1 MKLPL
6 PAVVFYRC
14 LLKARANRKIEASGR
29 AWKRLSLERFE
40 VGILQSRTVA
50 MLSLK
55 GRMDCGRAATATA
68 IVAILAAFVFAAA
81 GQVAAQQRGYVP
93 SPKINN
99 GQGGSVLELPKT
111 PANQG
116 GNDALTMPQLSPQ
129 PGQELELPSRTL
141 RNQSGYEQ
149 VTVTVTDQ
157 NGRYVTGLQKGD
169 FRIYVDGIQR
179 PLEFLRQDLNTPVS
193 IGILAD
199 TSGSMEPKLQQLRAA
214 ISQFIGELNSQDDVF
229 LFAFSNR
236 PFLLQP
242 FTTNHF
248 LVRSRLALLH
258 AYGQTA
264 LFDTIMDGLI
274 MVRHGRYDKKA
285 LLVVTDGMD
294 NASQATLQQVVA
306 QARRMGVLIYS
317 IGIGDPN
324 SGGVG
329 IAIGPFMFGGDMDR
343 VDTQTLTELSNESGA
358 RTFVVREVGDGEAL
372 RQDCA
377 AISNELREQYTAGF
391 VAPDPS
397 RPGYRSLRVDVPGK
411 PELAVRVRKGVTIGP
426 GTTEYAGPDGGP

>member
-1 MKLPL
+1 
-6 PAVVFYRC
+6 
-14 LLKARANRKIEASGR
+14 
-29 AWKRLSLERFE
+29 
-40 VGILQSRTVA
+40 
-50 MLSLK
+50 MLSLR
-55 GRMDCGRAATATA
+55 GRAVCGRAATAIA
-68 IVAILAAFVFAAA
+68 VVAMLAACLLIAVGPA
-81 GQVAAQQRGYVP
+81 AAQQHGYVP
-93 SPKINN
+93 PPRPLNN
-99 GQGGSVLELPKT
+99 GQGGSVLELPTT
-111 PANQG
+111 PGSQRG
-116 GNDALTMPQLSPQ
+116 GNDALTMPRLAPQ
-129 PGQELELPSRTL
+129 PGQELELPSRAL

-157 NGRYVTGLQKGD
+157 NGRYITGLQKGD
-169 FRIYVDGIQR
+169 FRIYVDGTQR

-193 IGILAD
+193 VGILAD

-214 ISQFIGELNSQDDVF
+214 ISQFISNLNGQDDIF

-306 QARRMGVLIYS
+306 QARRMVVLIYS
-317 IGIGDPN
+317 I
-324 SGGVG
+324 
-329 IAIGPFMFGGDMDR
+329 
-343 VDTQTLTELSNESGA
+343 
-358 RTFVVREVGDGEAL
+358 
-372 RQDCA
+372 
-377 AISNELREQYTAGF
+377 
-391 VAPDPS
+391 
-397 RPGYRSLRVDVPGK
+397 
-411 PELAVRVRKGVTIGP
+411 
-426 GTTEYAGPDGGP
+426 

>member
-1 MKLPL
+1 
-6 PAVVFYRC
+6 
-14 LLKARANRKIEASGR
+14 
-29 AWKRLSLERFE
+29 
-40 VGILQSRTVA
+40 
-50 MLSLK
+50 MLSVG
-55 GRMDCGRAATATA
+55 GRRCCGRAATATA
-68 IVAILAAFVFAAA
+68 LVAMLVALLFAAA
-81 GQVAAQQRGYVP
+81 GPAAAQQHGYVP
-93 SPKINN
+93 PSHPLNN
-99 GQGGSVLELPKT
+99 GQGGSVLELPTT
-111 PANQG
+111 PAAQQG
-116 GNDALTMPQLSPQ
+116 GNDALTMPRLNPQ
-129 PGQELELPSRTL
+129 AGQELELPSREL

-193 IGILAD
+193 VGILAD

-214 ISQFIGELNSQDDVF
+214 ISQFIGDLNSQDDVF

-294 NASQATLQQVVA
+294 NTSQATLQQVVG

-324 SGGVG
+324 SGGMG
-329 IAIGPFMFGGDMDR
+329 IAIGPFMFGGDMDH
-343 VDTQTLTELSNESGA
+343 VDTQTLTALSTESGA

-372 RQDCA
+372 RQDCS

-397 RPGYRSLRVDVPGK
+397 RPGYRSLRVDVPGR
-411 PELAVRVRKGVTIGP
+411 PELSVRVRKGVTVGS
-426 GTTEYAGPDGGP
+426 GTEYAGPDSGP

>member
-1 MKLPL
+1 
-6 PAVVFYRC
+6 
-14 LLKARANRKIEASGR
+14 
-29 AWKRLSLERFE
+29 
-40 VGILQSRTVA
+40 
-50 MLSLK
+50 MLSLG
-55 GRMDCGRAATATA
+55 GRMGCGRAATATA
-68 IVAILAAFVFAAA
+68 VVAMLAVFLFAAA
-81 GQVAAQQRGYVP
+81 GPAAAQQHGYVP
-93 SPKINN
+93 PSHPLNN
-99 GQGGSVLELPKT
+99 GQGGSVLELPTT
-111 PANQG
+111 PPASQQG
-116 GNDALTMPQLSPQ
+116 STDALTMPRLNPQ
-129 PGQELELPSRTL
+129 PGQELELPSREL

-169 FRIYVDGIQR
+169 FRIYVDGLQR

-193 IGILAD
+193 VGILAD

-214 ISQFIGELNSQDDVF
+214 ISQFIGDLNSQDDVF

-294 NASQATLQQVVA
+294 NTSQATLQQVVA

-324 SGGVG
+324 SGGMG
-329 IAIGPFMFGGDMDR
+329 IAIGPFMFGGDMDH
-343 VDTQTLTELSNESGA
+343 VDTQTLTELSTESGA

-372 RQDCA
+372 RQDSA

-391 VAPDPS
+391 VAPDAS
-397 RPGYRSLRVDVPGK
+397 RSGYRSLRVDVPGR
-411 PELAVRVRKGVTIGP
+411 PELSVRVRKGVTVGS
-426 GTTEYAGPDGGP
+426 GTEYAGPDGGP